1 MKREGREPQYIA
13 SALNTP
19 MVNYKVYY
27 MNRKE
32 KIQNVLLALIAGG
45 ATGLIFY
52 GGQFKD
58 EDGIATM
65 ATWISN
71 VVIFLIVGIIA
82 VSVYLPMKSKKLKE
96 KRKAEITHQFR
107 ELLAALSA
115 SLSSGMNMLDS
126 LTSAYK
132 DLELEYSKK
141 AYIVQ
146 EVREMID
153 GMNNNVP
160 IEDMMSSFGERS
172 EIDDIKNFGIVFS
185 MCYRTGGSLK
195 DIVRRTNDILS
206 EKIEIKEE
214 IETAIASNK
223 MQFNV
228 MMVFPVGMVLVLR
241 TMSSAFSASFAT
253 TAGVIAMTV
262 AMGIFVG
269 AYKLGQAIMDVKG

>member
-1 MKREGREPQYIA
+1 MRREEREPQYIA

-19 MVNYKVYY
+19 MLNYKVYY
-27 MNRKE
+27 MGAKE
-32 KIQNVLLALIAGG
+32 KIQNVLLALITGG

-58 EDGIATM
+58 EDGIATL

-71 VVIFLIVGIIA
+71 VIIFLVVGIIA
-82 VSVYLPMKSKKLKE
+82 VCVYLPMKSKKLKE

-115 SLSSGMNMLDS
+115 SLSSGMNMLES
-126 LTSAYK
+126 LTSAHK
-132 DLELEYSKK
+132 DLELEYSGK

-146 EVREMID
+146 EVKEMID
-153 GMNNNVP
+153 GMSNNVP
-160 IEDMMSSFGERS
+160 IEDMMRSFGERS

-185 MCYRTGGSLK
+185 MCYRTGGNLK
-195 DIVRRTNDILS
+195 DIVRRTNGILS
-206 EKIEIKEE
+206 EKIEIAEE

-228 MMVFPVGMVLVLR
+228 MMVFPVVMVLILR
-241 TMSSAFSASFAT
+241 TMSSSFSASFAT
-253 TAGVIAMTV
+253 PAGVVAMTV
-262 AMGIFVG
+262 AIGIFIG